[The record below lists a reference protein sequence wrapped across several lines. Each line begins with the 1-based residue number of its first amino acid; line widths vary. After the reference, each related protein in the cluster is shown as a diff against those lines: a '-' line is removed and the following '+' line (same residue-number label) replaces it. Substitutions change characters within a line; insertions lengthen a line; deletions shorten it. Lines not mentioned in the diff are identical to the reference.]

1 MTKSNNKILN
11 LLDKKDF
18 ILSVGVFTS
27 LTFFAI
33 ASEATNADSIE
44 MVSKVTTTLTNVIK
58 KEVRYGLEV
67 ISALVGGWHAAKS
80 STLQPLIMG
89 TGAAGMIE
97 VLFQVIQM

>member
-11 LLDKKDF
+11 PNDKKNF
-18 ILSVGVFTS
+18 ILSLEMVAS
-27 LTFFAI
+27 LTFLAI
-33 ASEATNADSIE
+33 SCEAADVDSIK
-44 MVSKVTTTLTNVIK
+44 MVSKVTETLTNVIK
-58 KEVRYGLEV
+58 KEVRYGLEIV
-67 ISALVGGWHAAKS
+67 SALVGGWHAAKS